1 MAAFSEKKGAREGFT
16 LIELL
21 VSLSII
27 GIITGQMLANFRVGQ
42 KGSELRFSAEILTNQ
57 LREIQTNALSGRVVR
72 ICTGGSDNLNVCE
85 PSKQPPIACS
95 GGSCD
100 RRIPSG
106 YGIHL
111 STASPSEYTIFY
123 DTDGDYLYDE
133 GEELINRPY
142 ISTGTVEFTSANV
155 SAPLDIVFKPPFAQV
170 FVNGLTTGASPVE
183 ITLQHNQGGQQR
195 HVTVSRITG
204 KIEHD

>member
-1 MAAFSEKKGAREGFT
+1 MAVFSKRKAAQKGFT

-27 GIITGQMLANFRVGQ
+27 GIITGQMLANFRAGQ
-42 KGSELRFSAEILTNQ
+42 QGSELRFSVEILTNQ
-57 LREIQTNALSGRVVR
+57 LREMQTNAFAGRIVK
-72 ICTGGSDNLNVCE
+72 ICTGGSDNLEVCE
-85 PSKQPPIACS
+85 SSKQPPVACT

-100 RRIPSG
+100 DRVPSG

-111 STASPSEYTIFY
+111 STANPAEYTVFF
-123 DTDGDYLYDE
+123 DTDGDYLYDQ

-142 ISTGTVEFTSANV
+142 ISTGTIEFVAANV
-155 SAPLDIVFKPPFAQV
+155 STPVDIVFKPPFGQI
-170 FVNGLTTGASPVE
+170 FVNGLTTGVSPVE
-183 ITLQHNQGGQQR
+183 ITLEHNPGGQQR
-195 HVTVSRITG
+195 HVTVSRVTG

>member
-1 MAAFSEKKGAREGFT
+1 MAASSKRKGVQEGFT

-42 KGSELRFSAEILTNQ
+42 QGSELRFSAEILTNQ
-57 LREIQTNALSGRVVR
+57 LREMQTNALSGRLID
-72 ICTGGSDNLNVCE
+72 ICTGGADNLEVCE
-85 PSKQPPIACS
+85 PAKQPAVQCT

-100 RRIPSG
+100 QRIPSG
-106 YGIHL
+106 YGIRL
-111 STASPSEYTIFY
+111 STASPVEYTIFY

-142 ISTGTVEFTSANV
+142 VSTGTVEFIAANV
-155 SAPLDIVFKPPFAQV
+155 STPVDIVFKPPFGQV

-183 ITLQHNQGGQQR
+183 LTLRHNPGGQER